1 MKCTTMISGVAF
13 VVIFLTAVFL
23 FMRNY
28 PSDRW
33 FSGVFV
39 VAGGVMAWCAASG
52 AAAETAE
59 EEAGAAEADKIECF
73 YDKPASTIDATNEL
87 DEHHGSNA
95 GHEPKDGDGNGR
107 CEGKSDDGNDNQ
119 GTN

>member
-1 MKCTTMISGVAF
+1 MISGVAF
-13 VVIFLTAVFL
+13 VVIFLTSAFL

-33 FSGVFV
+33 FSGVFI

-52 AAAETAE
+52 VGAEGAE
-59 EEAGAAEADKIECF
+59 EATEEATEEDKIECF
-73 YDKPASTIDATNEL
+73 YDKPAATIDATNEL

-95 GHEPKDGDGNGR
+95 GQEQEDGDGNGR
-107 CEGKSDDGNDNQ
+107 CERKSDDGNDNQ

>member
-52 AAAETAE
+52 AGAAETGAE
-59 EEAGAAEADKIECF
+59 TGAGVAAGTGDGEGEGAGEADKVTE
-73 YDKPASTIDATNEL
+73 ATET
-87 DEHHGSNA
+87 DSVDTTKH
-95 GHEPKDGDGNGR
+95 
-107 CEGKSDDGNDNQ
+107 
-119 GTN
+119 

>member
-1 MKCTTMISGVAF
+1 MISGVAF
-13 VVIFLTAVFL
+13 VIIFLTAVFL

-52 AAAETAE
+52 AGAETAGA
-59 EEAGAAEADKIECF
+59 EAGANKIECF
-73 YDKPASTIDATNEL
+73 YDKPAATIDATNEL

-95 GHEPKDGDGNGR
+95 GQEQEGPEGGGERMGAD
-107 CEGKSDDGNDNQ
+107 EGK
-119 GTN
+119 